1 METINTNSY
10 YSLNNIDNYKSTIN
24 DNSSE
29 IINKYFLLINE
40 YLSFIIENI
49 SFKNS
54 VYTKFTVERGFET
67 ITHVFTLLLYFSRN
81 LDLAYYHGQKSF
93 YFYVEFI
100 GQISEDK
107 HSFLQLNSR
116 DASMFV
122 YKKTIFDM
130 FDGETNNDSNTMS
143 NIMTLNDDNIIID
156 ENEWQIILSKL
167 SKLTNILF
175 HWENTSID
183 FDKRIN
189 ICNLYVSRF
198 LIRIDQMFSTI
209 EYLEIIQKKINL
221 NYEKYDELLK
231 EILERKERIK
241 RERSET
247 FSTEFDK
254 NENFLIKFCLEENIL
269 QQKFN
274 NGIMKEFV
282 TWLYSN

>member
-130 FDGETNNDSNTMS
+130 NNDARK
-143 NIMTLNDDNIIID
+143 NICPMINSDNQKLEILNLNIIILKH
-156 ENEWQIILSKL
+156 ILC
-167 SKLTNILF
+167 F
-175 HWENTSID
+175 
-183 FDKRIN
+183 
-189 ICNLYVSRF
+189 V
-198 LIRIDQMFSTI
+198 
-209 EYLEIIQKKINL
+209 LEKDYKNVKKIFVIC
-221 NYEKYDELLK
+221 DELLK
-231 EILERKERIK
+231 IKVNKSECSVIDVFINLLKQDIQSEKYIEIIQLFINKFFKMKPEKRYNVTKEKIK
-241 RERSET
+241 NK
-247 FSTEFDK
+247 FTEQ
-254 NENFLIKFCLEENIL
+254 N
-269 QQKFN
+269 FN
-274 NGIMKEFV
+274 NKLNETAPQFIK
-282 TWLYSN
+282 WLLS